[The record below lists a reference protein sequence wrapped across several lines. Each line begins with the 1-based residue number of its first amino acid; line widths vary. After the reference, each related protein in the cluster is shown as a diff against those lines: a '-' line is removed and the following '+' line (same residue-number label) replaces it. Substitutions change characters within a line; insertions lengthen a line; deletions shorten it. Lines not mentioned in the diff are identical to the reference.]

1 MLTVLWNNLHYVLQF
16 KYATYVLVQIGPTF
30 GTLNWNAIS
39 SRMQFY
45 CRWIIRVF
53 NLVFHFLILEDTKF
67 QISSIG

>member
-16 KYATYVLVQIGPTF
+16 NYATYVLVQTGPIGTQ
-30 GTLNWNAIS
+30 NWNTIT

-45 CRWIIRVF
+45 CRWITGGGIRVI

-67 QISSIG
+67 QI